1 MAVGAVTFHN
11 DRKVKRFHVKEKD
24 NAIVNRLNKTK
35 REVEVDHEAER
46 QDRLREEGRKKKAKA
61 IEDVGMPTDVL
72 REYASNWRLLAQK
85 KNQLAEQKRRKE
97 ESEARDYSKRKPSH
111 SAFPDHGVLMLQ
123 AFRPTQCIRTK
134 RWRQNADSVKNAS
147 KQKRRASLQTIV
159 IKTERY

>member
-35 REVEVDHEAER
+35 KEIEVDHEAER

-72 REYASNWRLLAQK
+72 REYAANWRASPHR
-85 KNQLAEQKRRKE
+85 KRTNSRSR
-97 ESEARDYSKRKPSH
+97 SEGRRSPRLETIRNVSLPILHFPTTACSCSKLFVPH
-111 SAFPDHGVLMLQ
+111 SVFGRSDGG
-123 AFRPTQCIRTK
+123 RTPT
-134 RWRQNADSVKNAS
+134 A
-147 KQKRRASLQTIV
+147 
-159 IKTERY
+159 